1 MSNRTV
7 TTNQLTPGTLIAVR
21 GKLSYSRLTSRI
33 EGEELRKD
41 MARRQ
46 QKGWIPI
53 DKPYTTATIE
63 QAEVICKNPQNRT
76 PEEVYA
82 LESLY
87 TSTTKQ
93 QAGYQF
99 TANNKGTLNL
109 PYIAQ
114 RDMSKPSVVK
124 QVLPEGEL
132 ASGLDVTLILR
143 VFKGKP
149 NNGVTLDGVIVNE
162 PIRYFDSARA
172 GAGLD
177 QLGISFEALP
187 AGAIPTSTPSAE
199 PAAPVMAPSAPAT
212 DYAAH
217 TDAPFSSQPAQP
229 VSQPA
234 YNQNAYGASP
244 APAQTAPDM
253 GAAAAAAAGMNP
265 PVNPFGNPDNGNGI
279 RYNPND
285 PNGPNSRN
293 Y

>member
-63 QAEVICKNPQNRT
+63 QAEVICKNAQNRT

-87 TSTTKQ
+87 TSPTKPQ
-93 QAGYQF
+93 VGYQY
-99 TANNKGTLNL
+99 TANNKGTFSL

-114 RDMSKPSVVK
+114 RDMANPNLVK

-162 PIRYFDSARA
+162 PIRYYDSARA

-187 AGAIPTSTPSAE
+187 AGTIPTATPVEA
-199 PAAPVMAPSAPAT
+199 PAAPHMDSTPVT
-212 DYAAH
+212 DYAAP
-217 TDAPFSSQPAQP
+217 TDAPFSSQPAMN
-229 VSQPA
+229 QPA
-234 YNQNAYGASP
+234 YG
-244 APAQTAPDM
+244 APAQPAAPATDM
-253 GAAAAAAAGMNP
+253 NAAAAAANGMNP
-265 PVNPFGNPDNGNGI
+265 AAPSVAPMNPFGNPANNAGI

-285 PNGPNSRN
+285 PNGPNNRN